1 MIGIVHRPPCT
12 WTKEHSQSPTAC
24 SSWTTPRCSRTTT
37 TTLRLHGGRAARRAA
52 PAELFHPTS
61 RSPLVCDATCDVDP
75 EKQDPQVRNS
85 ARGRLP
91 PRARTRTRSRTS
103 GKQDA
108 ELARCAD
115 DRFASMRRNHAE
127 RHGDGAP
134 AATPAARSRPRARTE
149 LRAPSSCTVPL
160 YCFTKR
166 TSRTFIF
173 YPDCENTSVVTC
185 RYL

>member
-1 MIGIVHRPPCT
+1 MALAYRALPLV
-12 WTKEHSQSPTAC
+12 
-24 SSWTTPRCSRTTT
+24 SSWYPVSFLQAVISRLRNTGSSSDTLANFFTERHPARVRREVRRGPREAGPAGTQPE
-37 TTLRLHGGRAARRAA
+37 ARVHHL
-52 PAELFHPTS
+52 P
-61 RSPLVCDATCDVDP
+61 
-75 EKQDPQVRNS
+75 
-85 ARGRLP
+85 RGRLP

-108 ELARCAD
+108 ERARCAD